1 MLLCDVVGPGLESE
15 RQNLA
20 PSHHT
25 PAHYLRTSDRLL
37 LRQCRRRVFPTGTSA
52 ASESAPRAASS
63 DCCRTCKASRSARL
77 GDDLAASN
85 PNVTA
90 MMRLMPSRMS
100 VVSIAAKRRDSASHA
115 ATSPST
121 STASTNSKAIGAERG
136 AASLAGCHAAVAQN
150 FRLSGDLEQINATH
164 DGRPNARRQSR
175 PGKPAEH

>member
-1 MLLCDVVGPGLESE
+1 MLLFEVELDPDLKASGKT
-15 RQNLA
+15 
-20 PSHHT
+20 SHHT

-63 DCCRTCKASRSARL
+63 DCCRTRKASRSARL

-100 VVSIAAKRRDSASHA
+100 VASIAAKRRDSASHA

-121 STASTNSKAIGAERG
+121 STATTNSKAIA
-136 AASLAGCHAAVAQN
+136 
-150 FRLSGDLEQINATH
+150 
-164 DGRPNARRQSR
+164 
-175 PGKPAEH
+175 

>member
-1 MLLCDVVGPGLESE
+1 MLLFEVELDPDPKASGKT
-15 RQNLA
+15 
-20 PSHHT
+20 SHHT
-25 PAHYLRTSDRLL
+25 TAHYLRTSDRLL

-52 ASESAPRAASS
+52 ARESAPRAASS

-90 MMRLMPSRMS
+90 MMRLMPSRIS

-121 STASTNSKAIGAERG
+121 STATTNSKA
-136 AASLAGCHAAVAQN
+136 
-150 FRLSGDLEQINATH
+150 
-164 DGRPNARRQSR
+164 
-175 PGKPAEH
+175 